1 MLHEQIRRLRTAR
14 GITQVEL
21 AHRLGVSKQSVSNWE
36 SNNIQPSIELLEKI
50 ADLFGVTTDY
60 LLGREDLQ
68 VLDVSG
74 LTAQQ
79 VAQIQQLKAVGK
91 TPDEVAALTGI
102 PKQLILQ
109 QAGNATAAQAAN
121 EPEPEF

>member
-1 MLHEQIRRLRTAR
+1 MLHEQIRCLRMAR

-60 LLGREDLQ
+60 LLGRESLRT
-68 VLDVSG
+68 LDVSG
-74 LTAQQ
+74 LTPQQ
-79 VAQIQQLKAVGK
+79 IAHLQLLVEDLRG
-91 TPDEVAALTGI
+91 G
-102 PKQLILQ
+102 
-109 QAGNATAAQAAN
+109 
-121 EPEPEF
+121 

>member
-1 MLHEQIRRLRTAR
+1 MLHEKIRRLRTAH

-74 LTAQQ
+74 LTAPQ
-79 VAQIQQLKAVGK
+79 VAH
-91 TPDEVAALTGI
+91 
-102 PKQLILQ
+102 LQ
-109 QAGNATAAQAAN
+109 MLVEDLRGS
-121 EPEPEF
+121 

>member
-1 MLHEQIRRLRTAR
+1 MLHEQIRRLRMAR

-50 ADLFGVTTDY
+50 ADLFGVTTDH
-60 LLGREDLQ
+60 LLGREPLQ
-68 VLDVSG
+68 MLDVSG

-79 VAQIQQLKAVGK
+79 ITHLQMLIEDLRQGK
-91 TPDEVAALTGI
+91 RES
-102 PKQLILQ
+102 
-109 QAGNATAAQAAN
+109 
-121 EPEPEF
+121 

>member
-1 MLHEQIRRLRTAR
+1 MLHEQIRRLRMAR

-60 LLGREDLQ
+60 LLGREPLRM
-68 VLDVSG
+68 LDVSG
-74 LTAQQ
+74 L
-79 VAQIQQLKAVGK
+79 
-91 TPDEVAALTGI
+91 AALQITH
-102 PKQLILQ
+102 LQ
-109 QAGNATAAQAAN
+109 MLVADLRKD
-121 EPEPEF
+121 

>member
-1 MLHEQIRRLRTAR
+1 MLHEKIRRLRTAH

-79 VAQIQQLKAVGK
+79 VAL
-91 TPDEVAALTGI
+91 
-102 PKQLILQ
+102 LQ
-109 QAGNATAAQAAN
+109 MLVEDLRGS
-121 EPEPEF
+121 

>member
-1 MLHEQIRRLRTAR
+1 MLHEKIRRLRTAH

-68 VLDVSG
+68 GLDVSG

-79 VAQIQQLKAVGK
+79 VAH
-91 TPDEVAALTGI
+91 
-102 PKQLILQ
+102 LQ
-109 QAGNATAAQAAN
+109 MLVEDLRGS
-121 EPEPEF
+121 

>member
-50 ADLFGVTTDY
+50 AGLFGVTTDH
-60 LLGREDLQ
+60 LLGREPLQ
-68 VLDVSG
+68 MLDVSG
-74 LTAQQ
+74 LTAQLIAHLQ
-79 VAQIQQLKAVGK
+79 MLIEDLRQGK
-91 TPDEVAALTGI
+91 RES
-102 PKQLILQ
+102 
-109 QAGNATAAQAAN
+109 
-121 EPEPEF
+121 

>member
-50 ADLFGVTTDY
+50 ADLFGFTTDH
-60 LLGREDLQ
+60 LLGGEPLQ
-68 VLDVSG
+68 MLDVSG

-79 VAQIQQLKAVGK
+79 IVHLQMLIEDLRQGK
-91 TPDEVAALTGI
+91 RES
-102 PKQLILQ
+102 
-109 QAGNATAAQAAN
+109 
-121 EPEPEF
+121 

>member
-1 MLHEQIRRLRTAR
+1 MLHEQIRRLRMAH

-50 ADLFGVTTDY
+50 ADLFGVTTDH
-60 LLGREDLQ
+60 LLGREPLR

-79 VAQIQQLKAVGK
+79 IAH
-91 TPDEVAALTGI
+91 
-102 PKQLILQ
+102 LQ
-109 QAGNATAAQAAN
+109 VLVEDLRQGRS
-121 EPEPEF
+121 ES

>member
-1 MLHEQIRRLRTAR
+1 MLHEKIRRLRTAH

-79 VAQIQQLKAVGK
+79 VAH
-91 TPDEVAALTGI
+91 
-102 PKQLILQ
+102 LQ
-109 QAGNATAAQAAN
+109 MLVEDLRGS
-121 EPEPEF
+121 

>member
-1 MLHEQIRRLRTAR
+1 MLHEQIRRLRMAR

-60 LLGREDLQ
+60 LLGREPLR

-79 VAQIQQLKAVGK
+79 IAH
-91 TPDEVAALTGI
+91 
-102 PKQLILQ
+102 LQ
-109 QAGNATAAQAAN
+109 VLVEDLRQGRS
-121 EPEPEF
+121 ES

>member
-1 MLHEQIRRLRTAR
+1 MLHEQIRCLRMAR

-50 ADLFGVTTDY
+50 ADLFGVTTDH
-60 LLGREDLQ
+60 LLGREPLQ
-68 VLDVSG
+68 VLNVSG

-79 VAQIQQLKAVGK
+79 IAH
-91 TPDEVAALTGI
+91 
-102 PKQLILQ
+102 LQ
-109 QAGNATAAQAAN
+109 MLVEDLRGG
-121 EPEPEF
+121 

>member
-1 MLHEQIRRLRTAR
+1 MLHEKIRRLRTAH

-50 ADLFGVTTDY
+50 ADLFGGTTDY

-79 VAQIQQLKAVGK
+79 VAH
-91 TPDEVAALTGI
+91 
-102 PKQLILQ
+102 LQ
-109 QAGNATAAQAAN
+109 MLVEDLRGS
-121 EPEPEF
+121 

>member
-1 MLHEQIRRLRTAR
+1 MLHEKIRRLRTAP

-21 AHRLGVSKQSVSNWE
+21 AHRLGVPKQSVSNWE

-79 VAQIQQLKAVGK
+79 VAH
-91 TPDEVAALTGI
+91 
-102 PKQLILQ
+102 LQ
-109 QAGNATAAQAAN
+109 MLVEDLRGS
-121 EPEPEF
+121 

>member
-1 MLHEQIRRLRTAR
+1 MLHEQIRRLRTAH

-79 VAQIQQLKAVGK
+79 VAH
-91 TPDEVAALTGI
+91 
-102 PKQLILQ
+102 LQ
-109 QAGNATAAQAAN
+109 MLVEDLRGS
-121 EPEPEF
+121 

>member
-36 SNNIQPSIELLEKI
+36 SNYIQPSIELLEKI

-60 LLGREDLQ
+60 LLGREPLRM
-68 VLDVSG
+68 LDVSG
-74 LTAQQ
+74 L
-79 VAQIQQLKAVGK
+79 
-91 TPDEVAALTGI
+91 AALQITH
-102 PKQLILQ
+102 LQ
-109 QAGNATAAQAAN
+109 MLVADLRKD
-121 EPEPEF
+121 

>member
-60 LLGREDLQ
+60 LLGREPLKM
-68 VLDVSG
+68 LDVSG

-79 VAQIQQLKAVGK
+79 IAHLQM
-91 TPDEVAALTGI
+91 
-102 PKQLILQ
+102 LIEDLRQ
-109 QAGNATAAQAAN
+109 R
-121 EPEPEF
+121 ESES

>member
-1 MLHEQIRRLRTAR
+1 MLHAKIRRLRTAH

-79 VAQIQQLKAVGK
+79 VAH
-91 TPDEVAALTGI
+91 
-102 PKQLILQ
+102 LQ
-109 QAGNATAAQAAN
+109 MLVEDLRGS
-121 EPEPEF
+121 

>member
-36 SNNIQPSIELLEKI
+36 SNNIQSSIELLEKI
-50 ADLFGVTTDY
+50 ADLFGVTTDH
-60 LLGREDLQ
+60 LLGRAPLQ
-68 VLDVSG
+68 MLDVSG

-79 VAQIQQLKAVGK
+79 IVHLQMLIEDLRQGK
-91 TPDEVAALTGI
+91 RES
-102 PKQLILQ
+102 
-109 QAGNATAAQAAN
+109 
-121 EPEPEF
+121 

>member
-1 MLHEQIRRLRTAR
+1 MLHEQIRCLRTAR
-14 GITQVEL
+14 GMTQVEF

-79 VAQIQQLKAVGK
+79 VAH
-91 TPDEVAALTGI
+91 
-102 PKQLILQ
+102 LQ
-109 QAGNATAAQAAN
+109 MLVEDLRGS
-121 EPEPEF
+121 

>member
-1 MLHEQIRRLRTAR
+1 MLHEQIRRLRMAH

-21 AHRLGVSKQSVSNWE
+21 AHRLGVSKQSVSNWK
-36 SNNIQPSIELLEKI
+36 SNNIQPSIELLEKA

-60 LLGREDLQ
+60 LLGREPLR

-79 VAQIQQLKAVGK
+79 IAH
-91 TPDEVAALTGI
+91 
-102 PKQLILQ
+102 LQ
-109 QAGNATAAQAAN
+109 VLVEDLRQGRS
-121 EPEPEF
+121 ES